1 MHLHI
6 VVYEA
11 LTALNFHAF
20 FQWCSNEDGVA
31 NVDERFWQE
40 LADTHAAFY
49 NHNNAVDLSK
59 LSILFREQPN
69 NTPASLQ
76 VFNDGFLGRNI
87 TPLPIERA
95 SCLFDG
101 KFARHEFFLNV
112 IW

>member
-1 MHLHI
+1 L
-6 VVYEA
+6 
-11 LTALNFHAF
+11 
-20 FQWCSNEDGVA
+20 QWCSNEDGVA
-31 NVDERFWQE
+31 NVDGRFWQE

-59 LSILFREQPN
+59 LSILFHEQLSFLFI
-69 NTPASLQ
+69 AFSEFCLQ

-87 TPLPIERA
+87 TPLPIEHA
-95 SCLFDG
+95 NCLFDG